1 MIIEGEFY
9 RLTPISEHSSKYD
22 LELLYDIKGKN
33 PRKEYKIASY
43 GIPIEIAIKRII
55 TYAVNKKFDNEV
67 ITLKEFL
74 SEYKE
79 ETDKIR
85 KEFADFI

>member
-1 MIIEGEFY
+1 MIIEGDFY

-43 GIPIEIAIKRII
+43 GISIETAIKRII
-55 TYAVNKKFDNEV
+55 TYSINKKFDNET
-67 ITLKEFL
+67 ITLRQFL
-74 SEYKE
+74 SEFRE
-79 ETDKIR
+79 EADKIR
-85 KEFADFI
+85 REFVDFI